1 MIMEEASMNRDDVFA
16 NIRQTAE
23 NVGVTLDEVKE
34 CDYINDVLSES
45 LTFVAFIV
53 ELENIYDVEIP
64 DEFLFSENMET
75 FADLIDTVLELANA

>member
-1 MIMEEASMNRDDVFA
+1 MNRDDVFA
-16 NIRQTAE
+16 NIRQAAE
-23 NVGVTLDEVKE
+23 NVGVTLDEE

>member
-1 MIMEEASMNRDDVFA
+1 MNRDDVFA
-16 NIRQTAE
+16 NIRQAAE

-64 DEFLFSENMET
+64 DEFLFSKNMET